1 MKRILY
7 MFVMVFLGSNIACAS
22 NFDEELCEV
31 FTNQQAEMAKKLP
44 YRIGEFWFNTQYYV
58 SCQQKTVFITKKHT
72 LLKRDEFE
80 KSVAED
86 FYSQMINSPLCQNI
100 IFKEDNGWAF
110 NMTIHDVEGV
120 YVTNARVDYQAC
132 NN

>member
-7 MFVMVFLGSNIACAS
+7 MLMLVILGSNIACAS
-22 NFDEELCEV
+22 NVDEELCEV
-31 FTNQQAEMAKKLP
+31 LTNQQTEMAKKLP
-44 YRIGEFWFNTQYYV
+44 YRIAEFWFNTQFFV

-80 KSVAED
+80 KTVAED

-100 IFKEDNGWAF
+100 IFQVDTGWTF
-110 NMTIHDVEGV
+110 NITIQVVEGV
-120 YVTNARVDYQAC
+120 YVTNARIDYQAC
-132 NN
+132 NS